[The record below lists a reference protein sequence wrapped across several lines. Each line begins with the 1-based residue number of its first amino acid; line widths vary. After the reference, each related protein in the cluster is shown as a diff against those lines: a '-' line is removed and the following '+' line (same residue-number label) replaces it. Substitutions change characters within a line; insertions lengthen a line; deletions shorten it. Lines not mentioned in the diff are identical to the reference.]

1 MAYDK
6 AVDSGVL
13 DAGLKSIA
21 DAIRTKGGTSDVM
34 AFPAGFVAAIEAI
47 ETGGTLKYA
56 TGSASVKASKTYS
69 VTGLAFTPVFA
80 FMHMTGQYGSISVG
94 APDASFSV
102 YGSSNNFSNT
112 FTATEGGFTFTGT
125 ANIYG
130 NGTLVW
136 HAYGL

>member
-13 DAGLKSIA
+13 DAGLTSIA

-56 TGSASVKASKTYS
+56 TGKTTSGSAKTVT

-80 FMHMTGQYGSISVG
+80 FFHVAGQGGAISVG
-94 APDASFSV
+94 SPDASFSV
-102 YGSSNNFSNT
+102 YATNNYSGT

-125 ANIYG
+125 GNIKSGAATWY
-130 NGTLVW
+130 
-136 HAYGL
+136 AYGL